1 MRHDIFF
8 RSQHL
13 LSIFAAMT
21 WSYGLGQYYWLWQ
34 QLGLLAV
41 ARLYFSHPESH
52 FRFQL
57 EAETVNL
64 RQGAKLLAQPEWME
78 PDERH

>member
-1 MRHDIFF
+1 
-8 RSQHL
+8 
-13 LSIFAAMT
+13 MT
-21 WSYGLGQYYWLWQ
+21 RSYGLGQYYWLWQHYWLWQ